1 MDIQELR
8 SKITAKCDA
17 TEEIF
22 LDLAD
27 KFPKLLNKQTGSIDE
42 MRVLF
47 DSLEKDNENIS
58 KKEHR
63 LFDGFGGKY
72 DKLFDSLNNK
82 IKDLENVNNQVL
94 EIKTYSEE
102 MELIALNAM
111 VISIKSG
118 EKGRAFS
125 TITDNLKRLSA
136 DMILYSNKLIEE
148 ENNLMDLIK
157 SVKDVFSNIISKQ
170 RTLASLG
177 ESGASGVRS
186 MIQNVNAPLSEIS
199 TSSSLVYSPI
209 QKAIEGLQ
217 LQDIVRQSL
226 DHVQTCLNEY
236 SDIDRYAAG
245 SDEQLDGI
253 CYNIEL
259 LQLAHSVLD
268 DINNNLNKAINTFD
282 SNWNNVHGILEQVEE
297 SRKDFLMKFLDEN
310 SMNENNIPHQ
320 LKVIVM
326 RFQEILDNFGK
337 YQSVQK
343 DLVRLC
349 QSITE
354 KARTMYSVFENLRPV
369 VSRLHHVRILQGI
382 EVNKNTAIE
391 SVKDSVNDM
400 DNLIN
405 SANIAIDAM
414 HTVLEGFLT
423 EIGKLLGDFTTSI
436 NKDNEGMKNL
446 RDSKNSFFNSL
457 KDAQD
462 RMGDIFRNFVVFP
475 DSFNQQCNEVVND
488 IKGMHK
494 IIAFF
499 KSTINDLDAETGS
512 LEHKR
517 NDLLAQRGI
526 ENWDIR
532 SGKFRNIIQRFTI
545 TAHKEAAGKIGGFA
559 ITKGAAEGDVTF
571 F

>member
-462 RMGDIFRNFVVFP
+462 RMGEIFRNFVVFP

>member
-369 VSRLHHVRILQGI
+369 VSRLHHVRILQGS

>member
-226 DHVQTCLNEY
+226 DHVQMCLNEY